1 MLIHANFGAFF
12 GALALSALP
21 ETQKN
26 LKSTVKTRIKSHS
39 FRSIFCHSF
48 CLLVTFLLCCE
59 CPYCIAVKKKIT
71 IYLRYITT
79 QGQPILSFPPI
90 TPFIFNSPPLPLPSP
105 LTP

>member
-26 LKSTVKTRIKSHS
+26 LKSTVKTQIKSHS

-48 CLLVTFLLCCE
+48 HLLVTFLLCCE
-59 CPYCIAVKKKIT
+59 CPYYQVS
-71 IYLRYITT
+71 IYQKL
-79 QGQPILSFPPI
+79 
-90 TPFIFNSPPLPLPSP
+90 PLPLLLLVLCTRCLQRDHSVQI
-105 LTP
+105 LSEVKSLN